1 MTKHNILYVLSV
13 AGLMISCQSTDDF
26 IGQAPDSAHEITFS
40 TNTEKIITRADAGYE
55 EYDNAKHPTTMG
67 VFGYY
72 NLSASALN
80 TNNMFAN
87 RRVDYVEGSTSTV
100 SKWEYTPLKYW
111 GAYTEYTSFDFF
123 AYMPYSETGPQI
135 NASDN
140 SYTLS
145 FPVNLSDNKGFFTE
159 NELKEDK
166 EIVPLICQAPVH
178 KSIVGEVITYN
189 MDQTLTGYNIQFQL
203 GVKMDAIRDFIIKS
217 VKLYSA
223 DDAGKIPVRGTVS
236 RTYIYNNEKWTSN
249 PILWNVTE
257 SATVAQNAA
266 YEVAYKNNSKS
277 SAPNGYVSPYT
288 DGQTTGTGTL
298 RLNSTEYLK
307 WGENFYSIPYYFTPT
322 IEVTYDVVVQ
332 DDGNDNADL
341 TTRENVKSTI
351 VFKKENFPT
360 YTGAGATGKIN
371 PIKIKIVPSYLY
383 VLADADKTAGYIIL
397 NNQ

>member
-67 VFGYY
+67 VFGYHD
-72 NLSASALN
+72 LSADKIITPGKDN
-80 TNNMFAN
+80 PMFHN
-87 RRVDYVEGSTSTV
+87 QEVDYDQE
-100 SKWEYTPLKYW
+100 SKSWKYTPLQYW
-111 GAYTEYTSFDFF
+111 GAYAAYTSFDFF
-123 AYMPYSETGPQI
+123 AYMPYMEAGPQLT
-135 NASDN
+135 ASDN
-140 SYTLS
+140 SYTLR
-145 FPVNLSDNKGFFTE
+145 FPVDLSEKKGILTESQLKDNA
-159 NELKEDK
+159 
-166 EIVPLICQAPVH
+166 PLICQAPVH

-217 VKLYSA
+217 VKLYSS
-223 DDAGKIPVRGTVS
+223 DDAGNAGKIPVKGTVS
-236 RTYIYNNEKWTSN
+236 RTYLYNNEKWTSD
-249 PILWNVTE
+249 PIQWNVTE
-257 SATVAQNAA
+257 SATVAQDAA

-277 SAPNGYVSPYT
+277 PAPDDYVSPYT
-288 DGQTTGTGTL
+288 NGQTTGTGTL

-341 TTRENVKSTI
+341 TTRENVTSTI

-360 YTGAGATGKIN
+360 YTGAGTTGKIN